1 MHWIYLISVKIIS
14 SEICF
19 RISIRDVRVTPE
31 WVRLWHCGSLF
42 FLLALI
48 VFCARQPRKHWEQTS
63 LAFRDKAWHP
73 TSLKTKKSNRGFTSA
88 TAAGSCSSAHS
99 CPFSVCLDYQGSSLS
114 SRLKAMLTSP
124 ALFSVLPYRN
134 LRHLLSRHWVVSRTK
149 PTFRVILN
157 HTEIWFCT

>member
-73 TSLKTKKSNRGFTSA
+73 TSLKTKKVKPRLYISNCCWFLLICPQPPLLCLTIKAPRSLP
-88 TAAGSCSSAHS
+88 GSRPC
-99 CPFSVCLDYQGSSLS
+99 
-114 SRLKAMLTSP
+114 LTSP

-157 HTEIWFCT
+157 HIEIWFCT

>member
-99 CPFSVCLDYQGSSLS
+99 RPFSVWLSRLLALFQAQGHALQAQPCSLFYPTGTSGTSSPDTGWYQGQN
-114 SRLKAMLTSP
+114 
-124 ALFSVLPYRN
+124 LP
-134 LRHLLSRHWVVSRTK
+134 LES
-149 PTFRVILN
+149 F
-157 HTEIWFCT
+157 